1 MAINIVA
8 ITGRLTR
15 SPEVRQTQS
24 GVPVCSFTVAV
35 DRAYKSG
42 EEREAD
48 FIDCVAWRG
57 SAEFLGKYFEKGDMI
72 GVQGHLQTR
81 NWETDDGQ
89 KRKSTEIVA
98 DSLSFVGGK
107 RNTEDNDSD
116 RPYVGGGRKANDV
129 EMQEFTPID
138 DQAGDLPF

>member
-1 MAINIVA
+1 MAINMVA

-15 SPEVRQTQS
+15 SPEVKQTQS

-48 FIDCVAWRG
+48 FLDCVAWRG
-57 SAEFLGKYFEKGDMI
+57 SAEFLGKWFSKGDMI

-89 KRKSTEIVA
+89 KRKATEIVA

-107 RNTEDNDSD
+107 KTDRAEAPAEKQTFTELSD
-116 RPYVGGGRKANDV
+116 EGSG
-129 EMQEFTPID
+129 E
-138 DQAGDLPF
+138 LPF

>member
-8 ITGRLTR
+8 ITGQLTR

-24 GVPVCSFTVAV
+24 GVSVCSFTVAV

-57 SAEFLGKYFEKGDMI
+57 SADFLGKYFGKGDMI

-89 KRKSTEIVA
+89 KRKSTEIVV

-107 RNTEDNDSD
+107 KSDHAESPAENQTFTEMTDADEDS
-116 RPYVGGGRKANDV
+116 
-129 EMQEFTPID
+129 
-138 DQAGDLPF
+138 LPF

>member
-24 GVPVCSFTVAV
+24 GVSVCSFTVAV

-48 FIDCVAWRG
+48 FVDCVAWRH
-57 SAEFLGKYFEKGDMI
+57 SAEFLQKYFTKGDMI
-72 GVQGHLQTR
+72 GITGHLQTR

-89 KRKSTEIVA
+89 KRKATEIVA

-107 RNTEDNDSD
+107 KSD
-116 RPYVGGGRKANDV
+116 RAEAPAENPT
-129 EMQEFTPID
+129 FTPVD

>member
-24 GVPVCSFTVAV
+24 GVSVCSFTVAV

-57 SAEFLGKYFEKGDMI
+57 SADFLGKYFGKGDMI

-89 KRKSTEIVA
+89 KRKSTEIVV

-107 RNTEDNDSD
+107 KSDHAESPAKNQTFTEMTDADEDS
-116 RPYVGGGRKANDV
+116 
-129 EMQEFTPID
+129 
-138 DQAGDLPF
+138 LPF

>member
-1 MAINIVA
+1 MAINIAA
-8 ITGRLTR
+8 ITGRLVR
-15 SPEVRQTQS
+15 DPEIRNTQS
-24 GVPVCSFTVAV
+24 GVSVCSFTVAV

-48 FIDCVAWRG
+48 FIDCVAWRH
-57 SAEFLGKYFEKGDMI
+57 SAEFLGKWFSKGDMI

-89 KRKSTEIVA
+89 KRKATELVA

-107 RNTEDNDSD
+107 KNDSESLTGKPEFGEAAD
-116 RPYVGGGRKANDV
+116 VG
-129 EMQEFTPID
+129 E
-138 DQAGDLPF
+138 DLPF

>member
-8 ITGRLTR
+8 ITGRLVR
-15 SPEVRQTQS
+15 DPEIRQTQS
-24 GVPVCSFTVAV
+24 GVPVCSFAVAV

-42 EEREAD
+42 EERQAD
-48 FIDCVAWRG
+48 FIDCTAWRH
-57 SAEFLGKYFEKGDMI
+57 SAEFLEKYFHKGDMI

-89 KRKSTEIVA
+89 KRKATEIVV

-107 RNTEDNDSD
+107 RSENNTTAPTE
-116 RPYVGGGRKANDV
+116 KQTFA
-129 EMQEFTPID
+129 PID
-138 DQAGDLPF
+138 DQDVDLPF

>member
-15 SPEVRQTQS
+15 SPEVKQTQS
-24 GVPVCSFTVAV
+24 GVPVCSFSVAV

-42 EEREAD
+42 EERQAD
-48 FIDCVAWRG
+48 FIDCVAWRH
-57 SAEFLGKYFEKGDMI
+57 SAEFLEKYFHKGDMI

-89 KRKSTEIVA
+89 KRKTTEIVV

-107 RNTEDNDSD
+107 RSDTAEAPVEKPQFTEITDAD
-116 RPYVGGGRKANDV
+116 G
-129 EMQEFTPID
+129 
-138 DQAGDLPF
+138 GDLPF

>member
-1 MAINIVA
+1 MAINTVA
-8 ITGRLTR
+8 ITGRMVR
-15 SPEVRQTQS
+15 DPEIRQTQS
-24 GVPVCSFTVAV
+24 GVAVCSFAVAV

-42 EEREAD
+42 EERQAD
-48 FIDCVAWRG
+48 FIDCVAWRH
-57 SAEFLGKYFEKGDMI
+57 SAEFLEKYFHKGDMI

>member
-1 MAINIVA
+1 MAINTVA
-8 ITGRLTR
+8 ITGRL
-15 SPEVRQTQS
+15 VRDPDMRYTQS
-24 GVPVCSFTVAV
+24 GVPVCSFAVAV

-48 FIDCVAWRG
+48 FIDCTAWRH
-57 SAEFLGKYFEKGDMI
+57 SADFLSKWFHKGDMI

-89 KRKSTEIVA
+89 KRKATEIVV

-107 RNTEDNDSD
+107 RNTEENESN
-116 RPYVGGGRKANDV
+116 RPYVGGGRKANDA
-129 EMQEFTPID
+129 EMQTFTPAD
-138 DQAGDLPF
+138 DQDGDLPF